1 MEVAAAH
8 DAAHAALSS
17 REMVREAA
25 ERRER
30 DVEAELSEMERACR
44 PTELVAAEACLI
56 EISSALRGLSG
67 RVSPELRALPSPV
80 RRRAAA
86 VAADAA
92 PCIALAQSALIALE
106 RLEAAEL
113 PAAAADIV
121 STLRGEKTAAE
132 AAAARAQEVAN
143 ALSEKLR
150 LMRRLS
156 DVEANRQRVAE
167 AALSSALTD
176 ADVEWRSVLS
186 VTRAEARDAMR
197 EQVRLLQ
204 QSQAQLA
211 AQAAAEARCREAT
224 EEAAELRRREAK
236 LIASTTALEEK
247 LSEKQVLIDQDI
259 KRKIVVAEEEE
270 ALRDGLRASAQRE
283 KALRWEVQALEKELR
298 AAEVQAER
306 ELAASPSRERAR
318 RLTSW
323 CGTPPDALS
332 AMAAPSSPLGRRL
345 SESGQPRSPAAVRLA
360 ALEVPVDADADDA
373 APAAP
378 PPMRRLSIPEEAG
391 AGVAASEAAATEA
404 VERARAAAVA
414 AASAPPLSPV
424 HGKAGQLASEAAAA
438 VARAESEVSSA
449 HIESLERQL
458 DAAELRVAAG
468 ALHACVRTGWL
479 HAAGGALRRW
489 AETAAGISLDAAAA
503 AAGPYFD
510 GGVGAAR
517 AAQGMRV
524 ARRRV
529 ARFGEGAPR
538 NARLGLAIL
547 RAGNPLG
554 CSPQLRALWRWR
566 AFAGGEY
573 RQAVIE
579 EARRLRGE
587 RDAATERERGLKRGI
602 ATLREEKAKLDDKV
616 AAAEGEAAA
625 PDGDAAAAR
634 RAAREVAAIAA
645 GAMP

>member
-1 MEVAAAH
+1 
-8 DAAHAALSS
+8 
-17 REMVREAA
+17 
-25 ERRER
+25 
-30 DVEAELSEMERACR
+30 
-44 PTELVAAEACLI
+44 
-56 EISSALRGLSG
+56 
-67 RVSPELRALPSPV
+67 
-80 RRRAAA
+80 
-86 VAADAA
+86 
-92 PCIALAQSALIALE
+92 
-106 RLEAAEL
+106 
-113 PAAAADIV
+113 
-121 STLRGEKTAAE
+121 
-132 AAAARAQEVAN
+132 
-143 ALSEKLR
+143 
-150 LMRRLS
+150 MRRLS

-298 AAEVQAER
+298 GGG
-306 ELAASPSRERAR
+306 ASRARARGVAVARAAR

-360 ALEVPVDADADDA
+360 ALECPSTPTPTTPRPPRAADASAVDPGGGGRGCGGVGGGGD
-373 APAAP
+373 
-378 PPMRRLSIPEEAG
+378 RGCG
-391 AGVAASEAAATEA
+391 AGE
-404 VERARAAAVA
+404 AAAVA
-414 AASAPPLSPV
+414 AASAPRSRPFT
-424 HGKAGQLASEAAAA
+424 ARRASSRPRRRRRW
-438 VARAESEVSSA
+438 RAPNRVSSA

-602 ATLREEKAKLDDKV
+602 ATLREEKAKLDDEV
-616 AAAEGEAAA
+616 ATAKGGRRRPTATPRRRG
-625 PDGDAAAAR
+625 AR
-634 RAAREVAAIAA
+634 RARWRRSLRSATR
-645 GAMP
+645 

>member
-1 MEVAAAH
+1 MA
-8 DAAHAALSS
+8 
-17 REMVREAA
+17 
-25 ERRER
+25 
-30 DVEAELSEMERACR
+30 
-44 PTELVAAEACLI
+44 
-56 EISSALRGLSG
+56 
-67 RVSPELRALPSPV
+67 
-80 RRRAAA
+80 
-86 VAADAA
+86 
-92 PCIALAQSALIALE
+92 
-106 RLEAAEL
+106 
-113 PAAAADIV
+113 
-121 STLRGEKTAAE
+121 
-132 AAAARAQEVAN
+132 
-143 ALSEKLR
+143 
-150 LMRRLS
+150 
-156 DVEANRQRVAE
+156 
-167 AALSSALTD
+167 
-176 ADVEWRSVLS
+176 SV
-186 VTRAEARDAMR
+186 
-197 EQVRLLQ
+197 
-204 QSQAQLA
+204 
-211 AQAAAEARCREAT
+211 
-224 EEAAELRRREAK
+224 
-236 LIASTTALEEK
+236 
-247 LSEKQVLIDQDI
+247 
-259 KRKIVVAEEEE
+259 
-270 ALRDGLRASAQRE
+270 
-283 KALRWEVQALEKELR
+283 
-298 AAEVQAER
+298 
-306 ELAASPSRERAR
+306 
-318 RLTSW
+318 
-323 CGTPPDALS
+323 
-332 AMAAPSSPLGRRL
+332 
-345 SESGQPRSPAAVRLA
+345 SPAAVRLA

-378 PPMRRLSIPEEAG
+378 PPMRRLSIPEGRAR
-391 AGVAASEAAATEA
+391 VSRRRRRRRPRP

-449 HIESLERQL
+449 HIDSLERQL

-645 GAMP
+645 ERDALMRKMRDEREAAAEARPPPPPPPPSARAATGGRRRRRSGSVRRRCAS